1 MASSST
7 STRLLVLPDAL
18 LLHILDRVE
27 PRSIRCLKQV
37 NSKLRSL
44 ITTYRVQNAGPL
56 ASLPADLLLGVLDHL
71 DPCARGRL
79 ARTSYSFYSIVMEFV
94 LRENIQ
100 QHKSS
105 MLYWVANKDQ
115 KRLVQNLL
123 ARGAD
128 IDTE

>member
-1 MASSST
+1 MQLRT
-7 STRLLVLPDAL
+7 WL
-18 LLHILDRVE
+18 LLPH
-27 PRSIRCLKQV
+27 PRDFSSFQMHFSCTFLTELSPGASDASNKLIV
-37 NSKLRSL
+37 NF
-44 ITTYRVQNAGPL
+44 